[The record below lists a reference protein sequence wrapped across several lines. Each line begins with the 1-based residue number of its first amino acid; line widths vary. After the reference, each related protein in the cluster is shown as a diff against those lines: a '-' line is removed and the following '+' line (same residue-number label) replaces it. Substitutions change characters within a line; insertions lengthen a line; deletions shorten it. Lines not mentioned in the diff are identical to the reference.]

1 MRKVFPISLKSRL
14 LIVLVMA
21 SGLPLLLFIISI
33 FIITNN
39 QIKERVRDQLSYNVS
54 LVSSL
59 LEDQMQYLQSVSRDV
74 EKDET
79 LDSVLVL
86 GLNSKLQDY
95 LLQVRKIYGLSFA
108 TVTDENG
115 QAPDPQS
122 TFLLFNQKIKHPLI
136 HRAVLGLPSASY
148 ALVSIIDLERL
159 DPSLRN
165 VFLQDKGDHQV
176 LVMMVVKPL
185 TYENERMT
193 AIFVGGKILELDTN
207 LMQKIKRIA
216 GVEVAL
222 VSQGRMVAGSVME
235 PFGPLPY
242 LAPFPSPDIDGVVQ
256 IGGERC
262 YINELALK
270 DHQNNPVAYAA
281 VLLSGLPF
289 NQLRQ
294 SFYVSGLV
302 FLLVGG
308 LVSIFIS
315 ALLARSIVSP
325 IHRLGWQTYIISEGV
340 LDQEIPVTRDDE
352 IGALT
357 RDFNTMIR
365 KLSRRTQ
372 DLQAAQEKL
381 IKSERL
387 AALGQLTATVSHEIR
402 NPLGTVRNS
411 LFTIDE
417 VIRGQGLLRAER
429 ALDRAERSIV
439 RCDRIIEELLD
450 YTRIK
455 SLELKLTSLED
466 WLGHFLDE
474 YQIPK
479 EIELVRIL
487 LPRLQVSIDRE
498 RFRRCLINVID
509 NALQAMTAMQTP
521 AEMAGQ
527 GEKAAKLTIET
538 RQISDQIEIL
548 VTDTGP
554 GITADQLEKI
564 FEPLYSTKSFG
575 VGLGLPIV
583 RQIMDQHG
591 GGVDIETEPGQ
602 GTVFIL
608 WLPLPE
614 KGNRQG
620 ELQHA

>member
-1 MRKVFPISLKSRL
+1 
-14 LIVLVMA
+14 
-21 SGLPLLLFIISI
+21 
-33 FIITNN
+33 
-39 QIKERVRDQLSYNVS
+39 
-54 LVSSL
+54 
-59 LEDQMQYLQSVSRDV
+59 
-74 EKDET
+74 
-79 LDSVLVL
+79 
-86 GLNSKLQDY
+86 
-95 LLQVRKIYGLSFA
+95 
-108 TVTDENG
+108 
-115 QAPDPQS
+115 
-122 TFLLFNQKIKHPLI
+122 
-136 HRAVLGLPSASY
+136 
-148 ALVSIIDLERL
+148 
-159 DPSLRN
+159 
-165 VFLQDKGDHQV
+165 
-176 LVMMVVKPL
+176 
-185 TYENERMT
+185 
-193 AIFVGGKILELDTN
+193 
-207 LMQKIKRIA
+207 KRIA

-262 YINELALK
+262 YTNELALK
-270 DHQNNPVAYAA
+270 DHQSNPVAYAA
-281 VLLSGLPF
+281 VLLSDQPF
-289 NQLRQ
+289 SRLREN
-294 SFYVSGLV
+294 FYVGGLV
-302 FLLVGG
+302 FLFVGG
-308 LVSIFIS
+308 VISIFIS
-315 ALLARSIVSP
+315 VLLARSIVSP

-372 DLQAAQEKL
+372 DLQAAPEKL

-387 AALGQLTATVSHEIR
+387 AVLGQLTVSHEIR

-417 VIRGQGLLRAER
+417 VIRGRGILRAER

-466 WLGHFLDE
+466 WLGNLLDE
-474 YQIPK
+474 YQIP
-479 EIELVRIL
+479 EGIEVVRL
-487 LPRLQVSIDRE
+487 FLPRLQVNIDRE

-509 NALQAMTAMQTP
+509 NALQAMTAMGAP
-521 AEMAGQ
+521 AAIAGQ
-527 GEKAAKLTIET
+527 GKKEAKLIVET

-575 VGLGLPIV
+575 VGRGLPIV

-591 GGVDIETEPGQ
+591 GGVDIETEPGR
-602 GTVFIL
+602 GTMFIL
-608 WLPLPE
+608 WLPLPG

-620 ELQHA
+620 ELEHA